1 MQTHGTVTTSH
12 LLGKK
17 DEGRDHLHIE
27 NYFATWIF
35 WPAQVWNGCEGHR
48 SFFQSLPWKLQRM
61 IFWFFSSHYTS
72 SERGRACEAFP
83 YLGYTDISTRRQS
96 ETEGWYL
103 KTLRTPQRYFLPNYS
118 SQKIQFIQST
128 FPASLVCTA
137 AMEKHFLCFLV
148 ADFTQ
153 GNLAPQLHHRWPWST
168 ADQTACPPCTLPQG
182 CTSKAWMGKRRH
194 SAGIRADL
202 DKKSFLAPDTVG
214 VTRTAKE
221 TGFSFLPVAVSWF

>member
-1 MQTHGTVTTSH
+1 MRVEITFTSRITLLPESSDLLKYGMDVRVTEVSFSHCPGSCREWFFDSFLAITLPQRGAELVRH
-12 LLGKK
+12 LLTWATQIFLLEDNLRQK
-17 DEGRDHLHIE
+17 DD
-27 NYFATWIF
+27 TWRL
-35 WPAQVWNGCEGHR
+35 CE
-48 SFFQSLPWKLQRM
+48 PPKD
-61 IFWFFSSHYTS
+61 T
-72 SERGRACEAFP
+72 
-83 YLGYTDISTRRQS
+83 
-96 ETEGWYL
+96 
-103 KTLRTPQRYFLPNYS
+103 FLPNYS

-137 AMEKHFLCFLV
+137 AIEKHFLCFLV
-148 ADFTQ
+148 ADFAQ
-153 GNLAPQLHHRWPWST
+153 GNLAPQLHHSWPWST

-202 DKKSFLAPDTVG
+202 EQKSFLAPDTVG